1 MISQWQPERVGD
13 AGANDNLQPELLSQ
27 KSPSSAE
34 RPTAPPIDRF
44 ARAHNAPAPADRSQ
58 PNCLTNRPSSAER
71 PYVASLD
78 PKTALTEIAEDL
90 TSPPLDRLS
99 PAPITHRRR
108 RRRRRSPA
116 KTALTE
122 IAPAALKD
130 LTSPPLDPPLPTMT
144 PFNHSS
150 LVLIKGFVHEVLRR
164 SRTSGSVL
172 QTALC
177 YPEVIRPKVPEL
189 IRNLKE
195 QSGEGAQSKY
205 DSESR
210 HGAHNEEDVIDT
222 VCIYDN
228 EDLASTATPF
238 IGEVVKVQTAA
249 TVCPLYPASATE
261 ERVNEG

>member
-1 MISQWQPERVGD
+1 
-13 AGANDNLQPELLSQ
+13 
-27 KSPSSAE
+27 
-34 RPTAPPIDRF
+34 
-44 ARAHNAPAPADRSQ
+44 
-58 PNCLTNRPSSAER
+58 
-71 PYVASLD
+71 
-78 PKTALTEIAEDL
+78 
-90 TSPPLDRLS
+90 
-99 PAPITHRRR
+99 
-108 RRRRRSPA
+108 
-116 KTALTE
+116 
-122 IAPAALKD
+122 
-130 LTSPPLDPPLPTMT
+130 MT

-177 YPEVIRPKVPEL
+177 YPEVIRPKVLEL

-261 ERVNEG
+261 ERVE